1 MAASLSRQPAEVDW
15 ESLDKTKFF
24 YTGALMFSG
33 VTTMLFPLSV
43 LKTRQMALPGVQ
55 GVRQMAVGVWKAD
68 GVRGF
73 YRGFGTV
80 MLGTI
85 PGRSVYLSTLEYVKS
100 SVHAVGSEHLSLS
113 QPVLA
118 GASNF
123 IAGAVASLTTQC
135 VTVPIDIVSQRQMVH
150 GSQTHAQPSRPHTS
164 STHSASASAS
174 SAHTS
179 SPTAPVYGQQPQPTA
194 SHPAASTPKLSP
206 VHSSSSSTAAAGHGA
221 PVLHQAASGHPPPP
235 VSNVAASL
243 SAQEPPKASSAS
255 RAPFSTSSHVN
266 SSSTPQVHPPT
277 GSSSSGGGG
286 GGGSGG
292 STRVSG
298 LHIARDI
305 LKTEGM
311 RAVWWGAYGAYQKL
325 LWTVYDDSSAMFTVS
340 AAAPASTAAATPL
353 PTGREI
359 VVVQTLASI
368 LAGSTST
375 LITNPLDLIK
385 TRIQVATKV
394 HGQPNVTISSVL
406 RQILREDGARGL
418 LRGVLP
424 RMVNASMWGTAMVSV
439 YEYLK
444 RVCRKTEEDGSPY
457 VGA

>member
-206 VHSSSSSTAAAGHGA
+206 VHSSSSSTAAA
-221 PVLHQAASGHPPPP
+221 
-235 VSNVAASL
+235 ASL
-243 SAQEPPKASSAS
+243 SAQEPPKPSSAS

-311 RAVWWGAYGAYQKL
+311 VGFYRGFGASVATLVPSSAVWWGAYGAYQKL